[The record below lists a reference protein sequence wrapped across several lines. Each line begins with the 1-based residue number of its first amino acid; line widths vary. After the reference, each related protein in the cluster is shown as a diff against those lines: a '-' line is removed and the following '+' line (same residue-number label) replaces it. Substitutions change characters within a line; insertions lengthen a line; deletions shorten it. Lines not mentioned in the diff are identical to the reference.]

1 MPAERLPMRK
11 IKEVLRLKWDS
22 GLSDRLIAKCCGISR
37 STVGEYLR
45 RAKKAGLS
53 WPLPAELDDGQIEQ
67 ALFANQA
74 PPPDTEKMLPDW
86 RHVHVELRRKHVT
99 LALLWQEYLGQDPNG
114 YRYSQFC
121 HLYREW
127 AETLHPTM
135 RQEHLA
141 GEKLFVDYCGDTVP
155 IVDRCTGE
163 VRQAQIFVATLG
175 ASNYTYAE
183 STWTQQVHDWIGAH
197 KRTFAFLGAVPALLV
212 PDNLKS
218 GVVKACRYEPH
229 LHPAYEGMATH
240 YGTAIIPARKRKP
253 RDKAKVE
260 NGVLVV
266 ERWILAALR
275 NRRFFTL
282 ADLNAAIAE
291 LLTEL
296 NHRPFQK
303 LDGSRHDLFL
313 SVDQPAMRPLPVT
326 PYPYDDMML
335 ARVNIDYHIEIEG
348 HYYSV
353 PYALVKKQVEVR
365 LTDKTIECFHNGKRV
380 ASHAR
385 NTNKGRHSTV
395 TEHMPLSHQR
405 HREWTPSRLVGWAGT
420 VGPDTAQLVE
430 RILESRVHPEQGF
443 RSCLGIMRLA
453 KHFGNERLE
462 AACKRAL
469 TINALSYKSVRSIL
483 DQNIDRTP
491 LQETPTTP
499 PIQHPNIRG
508 PQYYQGV
515 ASC

>member
-11 IKEVLRLKWDS
+11 IKDVLRLKWDG
-22 GLSDRLIAKCCGISR
+22 GLSDRLIATCCGIAR

-53 WPLPAELDDGQIEQ
+53 WPLPPELDDAQLET
-67 ALFANQA
+67 ALFADLA
-74 PPPDTEKMLPDW
+74 PPPDAPKALPDW
-86 RHVHVELRRKHVT
+86 KHVHTELRRKHVT
-99 LALLWQEYLGQDPNG
+99 LALLWQEYLASNPDG

-121 HLYREW
+121 HRYREW
-127 AETLHPTM
+127 AKPLHPTM
-135 RQEHLA
+135 RQEHVA

-155 IVDRCTGE
+155 VVDRTSGE
-163 VRQAQIFVATLG
+163 VRQAQVFVATLG
-175 ASNYTYAE
+175 ASNYTFAE
-183 STWTQQVHDWIGAH
+183 ATWTQQIHDWIGSH
-197 KRTFAFLGAVPALLV
+197 KRTFAFLGAAPALLV

-218 GVVKACRYEPH
+218 GVSKPCRYEPH
-229 LHPAYEGMATH
+229 LHPAYEDMATH
-240 YGTAIIPARKRKP
+240 YGTAIIPARVRKP

-275 NRRFFTL
+275 NRTFFSL

-296 NHRPFQK
+296 NDRPFQK
-303 LDGSRHDLFL
+303 LDASRHDLFV
-313 SVDQPAMRPLPVT
+313 SIDQPALRPLPDA
-326 PYPYDDMML
+326 PYPYGDMRF
-335 ARVNIDYHIEIEG
+335 ARVNIDYHVEVEG

-353 PYALVKKQVEVR
+353 PYTLAKKQIEVR
-365 LTDKTIECFHNGKRV
+365 LTDTTVECFHNGKRI

-385 NTNKGRHSTV
+385 TMAKGRHTTV
-395 TEHMPLSHQR
+395 TEHMPQAHQR

-420 VGPDTAQLVE
+420 VGAATAQLFE
-430 RILESRVHPEQGF
+430 RILESRAHPEQGY

-453 KHFGNERLE
+453 KPFGTERLE
-462 AACKRAL
+462 AACRRAL
-469 TINALSYKSVRSIL
+469 AIDALSYKSVRSIL
-483 DQNIDRTP
+483 DAGLDRQP
-491 LQETPTTP
+491 LQPPVTTPT
-499 PIQHPNIRG
+499 IQHPNIRG
-508 PQYYQGV
+508 AEYYQGA